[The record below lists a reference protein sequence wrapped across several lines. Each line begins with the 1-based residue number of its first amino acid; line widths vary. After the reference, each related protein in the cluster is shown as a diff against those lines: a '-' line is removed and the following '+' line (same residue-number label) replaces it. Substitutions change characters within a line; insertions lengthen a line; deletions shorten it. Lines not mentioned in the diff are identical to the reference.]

1 MNNLTKNS
9 FLVLTT
15 VILSFLIGLFFLK
28 LYSDYFGR
36 KRINVYLCEPRPGM
50 WMIDSTIG
58 YKNKPDL
65 NLTALGGI
73 KGHTNNLGFRTKK
86 AISPENKE
94 KKLRIFGLG
103 DSVMWGTRVNQ
114 VGLLEETLKRDK
126 MNVEVINIGVVGY
139 STYQEYLF

>member
-1 MNNLTKNS
+1 
-9 FLVLTT
+9 
-15 VILSFLIGLFFLK
+15 
-28 LYSDYFGR
+28 
-36 KRINVYLCEPRPGM
+36 M

-73 KGHTNNLGFRTKK
+73 KGHTNNQGFRTKK

-94 KKLRIFGLG
+94 KKLRFFGLG

-114 VGLLEETLKRDK
+114 ADSFLGLLEETLMRDE